1 MAKIDDPLGQIKAG
15 AEKPPKSPGA
25 EIALRMTNW
34 IPVIGKTVRKALDAI
49 RGQDKDERLE
59 FLITAIIEQL
69 EAHESSLDEVSRRL
83 DEAEFTRLV
92 SVTIERI
99 FFGANER
106 RIKRFA
112 AVLTNA
118 ATVDKS
124 QQDYEDAA
132 AFIRALDELSEDDL
146 RVLKHLYNHQST
158 LVNENHAMSYNTFFP
173 AMNTMLASAR
183 NLGMQM
189 DDFFSRCNR
198 LSGYGLAIELSTKH
212 ATMGNP
218 DDFAFRLTLLGKRLI
233 QMLIVAGEEMRL
245 TRR

>member
-15 AEKPPKSPGA
+15 AQNPPKSPGA

-34 IPVIGKTVRKALDAI
+34 LPVIGGSIRKALDAI
-49 RGQDKDERLE
+49 RGHDKDERLE
-59 FLITAIIEQL
+59 FLMTAIIEQL
-69 EAHESSLDEVSRRL
+69 EAHESSLDDVSRRL
-83 DEAEFTRLV
+83 QQAEFTRLV

-106 RIKRFA
+106 KIKRFA

-118 ATVDKS
+118 ITIDKTE
-124 QQDYEDAA
+124 QHHEDAA

-146 RVLKHLYNHQST
+146 RVLKHLYNHQGT
-158 LVNENHAMSYNTFFP
+158 LVNENHAMPYNSFFP
-173 AMNTMLASAR
+173 AMKTMLADAR

-198 LSGYGLAIELSTKH
+198 LTGYGLAIELSTKH

-233 QMLIVAGEEMRL
+233 QMLIAAGEVMKV

>member
-15 AEKPPKSPGA
+15 AQTPPKSPGA

-34 IPVIGKTVRKALDAI
+34 IPVIGGTVRKALDAI
-49 RGQDKDERLE
+49 KGQDKDERLE
-59 FLITAIIEQL
+59 FLINAMIEQL
-69 EAHESSLDEVSRRL
+69 ETHQSSLDEVSRRL
-83 DEAEFTRLV
+83 EEAEFRRLV

-99 FFGANER
+99 FFGANELK
-106 RIKRFA
+106 IKRFA

-124 QQDYEDAA
+124 DQDYEDAA

-146 RVLKHLYNHQST
+146 RVLKHLYNHQGT
-158 LVNENHAMSYNTFFP
+158 LVNENHAMPYNSFFP
-173 AMNTMLASAR
+173 AMKTMLADAR

-198 LSGYGLAIELSTKH
+198 LSGYGLALELSTKH
-212 ATMGNP
+212 ATMGSP
-218 DDFAFRLTLLGKRLI
+218 DDFAFRLTLLGKRLV
-233 QMLIVAGEEMRL
+233 QMLIAAGEGMKV

>member
-15 AEKPPKSPGA
+15 AQNPPKSPGA

-34 IPVIGKTVRKALDAI
+34 IPVIGGTIRKALDAI

-59 FLITAIIEQL
+59 FLINAIIEQL
-69 EAHESSLDEVSRRL
+69 ETHESDLDEVSRRL
-83 DEAEFTRLV
+83 EEAEFRRLV

-99 FFGANER
+99 FFGANEVK
-106 RIKRFA
+106 IKRFA

-118 ATVDKS
+118 ATIDKTD
-124 QQDYEDAA
+124 QDYEDAA

-146 RVLKHLYNHQST
+146 RVLKHLYNHQGT
-158 LVNENHAMSYNTFFP
+158 LVNENHAMPYNTFFP
-173 AMNTMLASAR
+173 AMKTMLADAR

-198 LSGYGLAIELSTKH
+198 LSGYGLALELSTKH
-212 ATMGNP
+212 ATMGSP
-218 DDFAFRLTLLGKRLI
+218 DDFAFRLTLLGKRLV
-233 QMLIVAGEEMRL
+233 QMLIGAGEGMKV